1 MTEKQLNQINDMSLS
16 LINALYESMPNM
28 DDLFYE
34 RAATLLQ
41 LRYELPGQGNTTCTE
56 VLQVTDML
64 ESILDNMYQSM
75 PNVDINYAVLVN
87 TFRHILDTY

>member
-16 LINALYESMPNM
+16 LINSLYESMPIM

-87 TFRHILDTY
+87 TFRHVLDTY

>member
-16 LINALYESMPNM
+16 LINALYESMPNI
-28 DDLFYE
+28 DELFYE

-56 VLQVTDML
+56 VLQLNDML
-64 ESILDNMYQSM
+64 ESILDKMYQSM
-75 PNVDINYAVLVN
+75 PDVDINYAVLVN
-87 TFRHILDTY
+87 TFRHILTTY